1 MITGKKAALRRKWH
15 TGAVLLAAVLTS
27 VTTLSRADTPAKTLN
42 DFNQGAELQLRAE
55 NAPFYR
61 LTVPDNVWLNSAWPD
76 LRDIRIFDSSGTP
89 VPMSLTAAKQVQ
101 DESAR
106 VRFVI
111 YPLSQ
116 SRTEEQDGNRK
127 IRLKADNGTELTIYN
142 DSADS
147 LARPSTATYLLVP
160 DNKQQLPLPLREVTL
175 NWPQQTGNMQAKAS
189 LFSSDDKQNWSP
201 VILDV
206 PLMDLKSGEDTLLA
220 QQIKIPGYIS
230 GDESRAKYWLLS
242 VTGDNNQAP
251 PQITTAEGMSSRT
264 VERREVNRFD
274 FVPAEDTDGSM
285 IYSLPNTQS
294 LSRLDFHIDRENTVL
309 PVRIEYRSGTEGN
322 WLPLDNKVLY
332 SLVSDDAENRNSNIR
347 LNDLPV
353 RQVRLTAINSSW
365 RETPPKVTG
374 VKYAQYLTFNAQGSA
389 PYLLVWGAHDA
400 SAAFLPLSQLLPGNN
415 LNNQDAIPRADVSE
429 KVVTLGGE
437 AKLLPEPEAPPPFA
451 WKTWLLWGVLVAGVV
466 ILGLFAVRLLKEMK
480 TEQK

>member
-1 MITGKKAALRRKWH
+1 MITGKKTAFRRKWH
-15 TGAVLLAAVLTS
+15 TGTVLLAAVLAS
-27 VTTLSRADTPAKTLN
+27 VTMLSRAETGAKTLN
-42 DFNQGAELQLRAE
+42 DFNQGAELQSGTE
-55 NAPFYR
+55 NSPFYR

-76 LRDIRIFDSSGTP
+76 LRDIRIFDSTGTP
-89 VPMSLTAAKQVQ
+89 VPMSLTAAKQIK

-106 VRFVI
+106 IRFVI

-116 SRTEEQDGNRK
+116 SRAEEQDGNRK

-142 DSADS
+142 DNADS
-147 LARPSTATYLLVP
+147 LVRPATETYLLVP
-160 DNKQQLPLPLREVTL
+160 DNKQQLPLPLREITL
-175 NWPQQTGNMQAKAS
+175 NWPQQTGNMQARAS

-201 VILDV
+201 VIRDV
-206 PLMDLKSGEDTLLA
+206 PLMDLKSGDDTLLA
-220 QQIKIPGYIS
+220 QQIKIPDYIR

-251 PQITTAEGMSSRT
+251 PQITTAEGTGSRT
-264 VERREVNRFD
+264 VERREVNRFG
-274 FVPAEDTDGSM
+274 FTPKADTDGSM
-285 IYSLPNTQS
+285 IYSLPNTQN
-294 LSRLDFHIDRENTVL
+294 LSRLDFHIDQENTVL
-309 PVRIEYRSGTEGN
+309 PVRIEYRSGTAGN

-332 SLVSDDAENRNSNIR
+332 SLVSDDTENRNSSIR

-365 RETPPKVTG
+365 RDSPPQVTG

-400 SAAFLPLSQLLPGNN
+400 GAAFLPLAQLLPGNY

-437 AKLLPEPEAPPPFA
+437 AKLLPAPEAAPPFA
-451 WKTWLLWGVLVAGVV
+451 WKTWLLWGILVAGVAV
-466 ILGLFAVRLLKEMK
+466 LGIFAVRLLKEVK
-480 TEQK
+480 PDKQ

>member
-1 MITGKKAALRRKWH
+1 MITGKKMVLCRKWR
-15 TGAVLLAAVLTS
+15 TGAVLLAAVLAS
-27 VTTLSRADTPAKTLN
+27 VTPFSRAETPAETLN

-76 LRDIRIFDSSGTP
+76 LRDIRIFDSTGTP
-89 VPMSLTAAKQVQ
+89 VPMSLTAAKQIK

-116 SRTEEQDGNRK
+116 RHAEEQDGNRK

-142 DSADS
+142 DNADR
-147 LARPSTATYLLVP
+147 LVRPATVTYLLVP

-175 NWPQQTGNMQAKAS
+175 NWPQQNGNMQAKAS

-201 VILDV
+201 VIRDV
-206 PLMDLKSGEDTLLA
+206 PLMDLKSGDDTLLA
-220 QQIKIPGYIS
+220 QQIKIPDYIS
-230 GDESRAKYWLLS
+230 GNESWAKYWLLS

-251 PQITTAEGMSSRT
+251 PQIITAEGIGSRT
-264 VERREVNRFD
+264 VERREVNRFG
-274 FVPAEDTDGSM
+274 FTPAADTDGSM
-285 IYSLPNTQS
+285 IYSLPNTQN
-294 LSRLDFHIDRENTVL
+294 LSRLDFHIDQENMVL

-322 WLPLDNKVLY
+322 WLLLDNKVLY
-332 SLVSDDAENRNSNIR
+332 SRVQDDEENRNSSIR

-365 RETPPKVTG
+365 RDIPPKVTG
-374 VKYAQYLTFNAQGSA
+374 VKYAQYLTFNAQGAA
-389 PYLLVWGAHDA
+389 PYLLVWGAHDVNA
-400 SAAFLPLSQLLPGNN
+400 VFLPLAQLLPDNN
-415 LNNQDAIPRADVSE
+415 LNNQDAIPQADVSE

-437 AKLLPEPEAPPPFA
+437 AKLLPAPEAAPPFA
-451 WKTWLLWGVLVAGVV
+451 WKTWLLWGVLVAGVAV
-466 ILGLFAVRLLKEMK
+466 LGFFAVRLLKEVK
-480 TEQK
+480 PEQE